1 MPAARRPKVMLV
13 AAEASGDSLG
23 AGLAR
28 ALRARLGGEIDLVG
42 VGGPAM
48 GREGV
53 ASPFDISELSVLGLL
68 EGLRAYPR
76 VLRRVADVA
85 RLAAR
90 ERPDAAVLI
99 DSWGFTLRVARRLR
113 RLDPDLP
120 LIKYV
125 GPQVWA
131 SRPGRAKVLAR
142 SVDRLLSIHAFDAPF
157 FEKEGLP
164 TTFVGTAALARDH
177 ADADPQRLRSALG
190 AAPGQAML
198 LLLPGSRPAEIRRL
212 GPVYADVAKALHA
225 ERPDLLM
232 VLPVAETVAEL
243 VEAEVAGWAA
253 PVRLLRGEEAKYDAM
268 AAADLALACSGTVTT
283 ELALAGCPMVVTY
296 RVGPMTHVI
305 LKRLLTTRY
314 ATLFNIA
321 AGEAVAPEYL
331 QDACAPGPLLE
342 ALRAR
347 LDDKELARRQALA
360 QTAALARMGRG
371 GGDPSERAAAVVAET
386 LAGRRGEGSSG

>member
-1 MPAARRPKVMLV
+1 
-13 AAEASGDSLG
+13 
-23 AGLAR
+23 
-28 ALRARLGGEIDLVG
+28 
-42 VGGPAM
+42 
-48 GREGV
+48 
-53 ASPFDISELSVLGLL
+53 
-68 EGLRAYPR
+68 
-76 VLRRVADVA
+76 
-85 RLAAR
+85 
-90 ERPDAAVLI
+90 
-99 DSWGFTLRVARRLR
+99 
-113 RLDPDLP
+113 
-120 LIKYV
+120 
-125 GPQVWA
+125 
-131 SRPGRAKVLAR
+131 
-142 SVDRLLSIHAFDAPF
+142 
-157 FEKEGLP
+157 
-164 TTFVGTAALARDH
+164 
-177 ADADPQRLRSALG
+177 
-190 AAPGQAML
+190 
-198 LLLPGSRPAEIRRL
+198 
-212 GPVYADVAKALHA
+212 
-225 ERPDLLM
+225 M

-296 RVGPMTHVI
+296 RVGAMTHVI